1 MWRDDTSFSLQKY
14 SLSPQLDETYAF
26 PTSRNLE
33 FSDALL
39 IFCFPTLSLLA
50 FIAHQLLI
58 CIICYMKTCFHMP
71 TIALADKT
79 GCKPGKLLPQKCPTL
94 PLVVTINTLNASRK
108 KKRTKNE
115 NVHHPL
121 SIQAPL
127 SYNVHSMLGFLSLH
141 LSWWANFKTFASL
154 LIPVL
159 TTSRQ
164 CEAEGLELRQDLY
177 VLISFPGSHRGYLTW
192 LSNPL
197 TFSYFLFL
205 FHQ

>member
-79 GCKPGKLLPQKCPTL
+79 GCKPGKLLPPKCPTL

-108 KKRTKNE
+108 KKNQKWE
-115 NVHHPL
+115 CSS
-121 SIQAPL
+121 SIIHTDPMTQHSIFFSLPPIKIPFQFKQQAFTRR
-127 SYNVHSMLGFLSLH
+127 HFLIMFIL
-141 LSWWANFKTFASL
+141 
-154 LIPVL
+154 
-159 TTSRQ
+159 
-164 CEAEGLELRQDLY
+164 C
-177 VLISFPGSHRGYLTW
+177 
-192 LSNPL
+192 
-197 TFSYFLFL
+197 
-205 FHQ
+205 